1 METNKLLDI
10 TNDEYHSSEGY
21 SKSALITYRDSPV
34 RFYKEYVLKYREFK
48 QSDDFML
55 GQLVHTILLEP
66 HKMGEY
72 IPAPRFNKKTNKGKE
87 EFEKFNAYTKEQ
99 NVTPV
104 DANIYAKSADM
115 AKAIVSDRMAR
126 NILEDAQ
133 CEKSIFWNDS
143 DTGFIFKSR
152 PDIIKGGI
160 VADVKTCKDVTYKA
174 FQRSC
179 VDYGYFLQ
187 AAMAKIALEK
197 AGREFEKF
205 VFICCDKTSHEV
217 VLYAL
222 DEPAIDYGLR
232 LFASLSQK
240 LKHEFEDDSFLKSKV
255 KLLTPPAWAEW
266 ELNNG

>member
-1 METNKLLDI
+1 
-10 TNDEYHSSEGY
+10 
-21 SKSALITYRDSPV
+21 
-34 RFYKEYVLKYREFK
+34 
-48 QSDDFML
+48 
-55 GQLVHTILLEP
+55 
-66 HKMGEY
+66 
-72 IPAPRFNKKTNKGKE
+72 
-87 EFEKFNAYTKEQ
+87 
-99 NVTPV
+99 
-104 DANIYAKSADM
+104 M

-126 NILEDAQ
+126 SILEDAE
-133 CEKSIFWNDS
+133 CEKSIFWDDS

-197 AGREFEKF
+197 AGQEFEKF

-266 ELNNG
+266 ELNQ